1 MAKKSVKKEEES
13 GVGASI
19 KQLDAYLKKNKKD
32 HLNFE
37 KQIDWKVS
45 TGSLLL
51 DVELGSG
58 YAQGASIVVGP
69 SYSGKSSFTAQCLK
83 NFLETLENAKG
94 LWVKAEGRLD
104 NDFIE
109 RSGIKFVFSP
119 EEWVVGTCFVYESNI
134 FESATDLINGLVQ
147 NNPENI
153 RYGMVIDSMDGLI
166 RRDDFVKE
174 AAESEKVGAAGLLT
188 STLFKKANLAMNK
201 RGHALWMLKQIRAT
215 ISTDKYAPKDKNASV
230 GGGGGNAAIHSANNI
245 YQLSPRSKSRTIEE
259 GGKVV
264 GHKCGVLISKGV
276 KERTDVLVE
285 YPVKHGRTGGNSV
298 WLEYEIADLL
308 VQWGL
313 VDKAGSWLTVSND
326 LITELK
332 ENNIAV
338 DDEVKVQGDA
348 KLKDWLEENPEITKY
363 LYNKFL
369 KLLSV

>member
-1 MAKKSVKKEEES
+1 MAKKNVKEEN

-19 KQLDAYLKKNKKD
+19 KQLDAYLKKNKES
-32 HLNFE
+32 HYNFE
-37 KQIDWKVS
+37 EEQNWKVP
-45 TGSLLL
+45 TGSLLF

-58 YAQGASIVVGP
+58 FSKGLIAVSGASW
-69 SYSGKSSFTAQCLK
+69 SGKSSFVAQCAK
-83 NFLETLENAKG
+83 NFLGNLENTKA

-104 NDFIE
+104 EEFRE
-109 RSGIKFVFSP
+109 RSGVKFVFNAD
-119 EEWVVGTCFVYESNI
+119 EWEVGTCFVFETNIYET
-134 FESATDLINGLVQ
+134 ATNLINDLVA
-147 NNPENI
+147 NNPEGVK
-153 RYGMVIDSMDGLI
+153 YCFVIDSLDGLI
-166 RRDDFVKE
+166 KKDDYAKGFE
-174 AAESEKVGAAGLLT
+174 ESMQVGGG
-188 STLFKKANLAMNK
+188 STILSNLFKKCNLSMNK
-201 RGHALWMLKQIRAT
+201 RGHVMFMIKQIRAT
-215 ISTDKYAPKDKNASV
+215 ISASKYTPQDKNASV
-230 GGGGGNAAIHSANNI
+230 GVGGGNSLTHSANQI
-245 YQLSPRSKSRTIEE
+245 LQFLPRSKNRTIEE

-264 GHKCGVLISKGV
+264 GHKCAVKISKGL
-276 KERTDVLVE
+276 KERIDIEVE
-285 YPVKHGRTGGNSV
+285 FPIKHGRTGGNSV

-332 ENNIAV
+332 ENNITV